1 MVRPDS
7 DGRPDAWFT
16 AGFANAEPN
25 GRREVYE
32 YPNRQ
37 DACTLWYHDHAIG
50 QTRLNVYAGLAGVYL
65 IRDDEEDALGLP
77 SGDYEV
83 PLIIQDRSFAA
94 DGSLAYPVSELAG
107 STDHPGAWVPEF
119 FGDTIL
125 VNGKVWPYLE
135 VEPRKYR
142 LRILNGSNA
151 RFYRLRLSD
160 GRPFV
165 QIGADQGLLSGPVEV
180 GASCCRRVSART

>member
-1 MVRPDS
+1 M
-7 DGRPDAWFT
+7 
-16 AGFANAEPN
+16 
-25 GRREVYE
+25 
-32 YPNRQ
+32 
-37 DACTLWYHDHAIG
+37 LWYHDHAIG

-83 PLIIQDRSFAA
+83 PLIIQDRSFAT
-94 DGSLAYPVSELAG
+94 DGSLTYPVSDMAG
-107 STDHPGAWVPEF
+107 SEDHPGPWVPEF

-125 VNGKVWPYLE
+125 VNGKVWPHFE

-165 QIGADQGLLSGPVEV
+165 QIGADQGLLSAPVQTGRLLLAPAERADV
-180 GASCCRRVSART
+180 IVDFRGAAPNRSDS